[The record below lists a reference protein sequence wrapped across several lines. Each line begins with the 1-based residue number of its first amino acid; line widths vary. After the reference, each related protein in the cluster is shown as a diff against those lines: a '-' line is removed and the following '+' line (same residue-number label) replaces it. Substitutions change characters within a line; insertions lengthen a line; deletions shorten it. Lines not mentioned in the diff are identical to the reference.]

1 MRQRYGDVDEIE
13 PQVADDAPGDAAA
26 PKPSR
31 PVRVAKRAI
40 VVLCLAVTL
49 VHLVLVFLYVAPPN
63 PISQRLN
70 RPIRAWVS
78 PYFEQNWLLFAP
90 NPESNRTQIFARTGW
105 TTAAGDHDTSDWFDI
120 SAVDKADTKH
130 NPFPSHTTQNMLRR
144 AWSAYQS
151 SHPDGDDPNTEW
163 ALLRAKY
170 LRNLA
175 VQRVTPHSPH
185 PFTVVQVKVVTQP
198 IAPPAGNTASQS
210 DANEPYTRVLPWW
223 NVTPD
228 GN

>member
-13 PQVADDAPGDAAA
+13 PQVVDDEAPGEAPPPRAARVV
-26 PKPSR
+26 KPA
-31 PVRVAKRAI
+31 V

-70 RPIRAWVS
+70 RPIQAWVS

-90 NPESNRTQIFARTGW
+90 NPESNKTQIFARTGW
-105 TTAAGDHDTSDWFDI
+105 TTATGDHETSDWFDI

-151 SHPDGDDPNTEW
+151 AHGTDDVSHTEW

-175 VQRVTPHSPH
+175 VRRVTPHSPH
-185 PFTVVQVKVVTQP
+185 PFQVVQVKVVTQP
-198 IAPPAGNTASQS
+198 IPPPAGTGAGQS

-223 NVTPD
+223 TVTAD

>member
-1 MRQRYGDVDEIE
+1 MAQPY
-13 PQVADDAPGDAAA
+13 
-26 PKPSR
+26 
-31 PVRVAKRAI
+31 VRRAF

-49 VHLVLVFLYVAPPN
+49 VHLALVFLYVAPPN
-63 PISQRLN
+63 PVSQRLGGA
-70 RPIRAWVS
+70 IRAWVS

-90 NPESNRTQIFARTGW
+90 NPESNKTQILARTGW
-105 TTAAGDHDTSDWFDI
+105 TTATGSHETSDWFDI

-144 AWSAYQS
+144 AWSAYQAAHGTDDV
-151 SHPDGDDPNTEW
+151 SHSDW

-185 PFTVVQVKVVTQP
+185 PFQVIQVKVIIQP
-198 IAPPAGNTASQS
+198 IAPPGGSGA
-210 DANEPYTRVLPWW
+210 DEPTTRVLPWW
-223 NVTPD
+223 TVRPD

>member
-1 MRQRYGDVDEIE
+1 VAQPYG
-13 PQVADDAPGDAAA
+13 
-26 PKPSR
+26 R
-31 PVRVAKRAI
+31 RAF

-49 VHLVLVFLYVAPPN
+49 VHVALVFLYVAPPN
-63 PISQRLN
+63 PVSQRLGGA
-70 RPIRAWVS
+70 IRAWVS

-90 NPESNRTQIFARTGW
+90 NPESNKTQILARTGW
-105 TTAAGDHDTSDWFDI
+105 TTPTGGHETSDWFDI

-144 AWSAYQS
+144 AWSAYQAAHGTDDV
-151 SHPDGDDPNTEW
+151 SHSDW
-163 ALLRAKY
+163 ALQRAKY

-185 PFTVVQVKVVTQP
+185 PFQVVQVKVVTQP
-198 IAPPAGNTASQS
+198 IAPPGGAGA
-210 DANEPYTRVLPWW
+210 DEPTTRVLPWW
-223 NVTPD
+223 TVRQD

>member
-1 MRQRYGDVDEIE
+1 VRQPFGDVDEVK
-13 PQVADDAPGDAAA
+13 PHVARWA
-26 PKPSR
+26 
-31 PVRVAKRAI
+31 V

-63 PISQRLN
+63 PISQRLH
-70 RPIRAWVS
+70 RPIQAWVS

-90 NPESNRTQIFARTGW
+90 NPESNNTQIFARTGW
-105 TTAAGDHDTSDWFDI
+105 TTAAGDHQTSDWFDI
-120 SAVDKADTKH
+120 SAVDKADTRH

-144 AWSAYQS
+144 AWSAYRS
-151 SHPDGDDPNTEW
+151 AHGDDDVSHTPW

-185 PFTVVQVKVVTQP
+185 TFQVVQVKVVTQP
-198 IAPPAGNTASQS
+198 IAPPAGTGDNQP
-210 DANEPYTRVLPWW
+210 DPDEPSTRVLPWW
-223 NVTPD
+223 TVTPD

>member
-1 MRQRYGDVDEIE
+1 
-13 PQVADDAPGDAAA
+13 VAQPY
-26 PKPSR
+26 
-31 PVRVAKRAI
+31 VRRAF

-49 VHLVLVFLYVAPPN
+49 VHLALVFLYVAPPN
-63 PISQRLN
+63 PVSQRLGGA
-70 RPIRAWVS
+70 IRAWVS

-90 NPESNRTQIFARTGW
+90 NPESNKTQILARTGW
-105 TTAAGDHDTSDWFDI
+105 TTATGSHETSDWFDI

-144 AWSAYQS
+144 AWSAYQAAHGTDDV
-151 SHPDGDDPNTEW
+151 SHSDW

-185 PFTVVQVKVVTQP
+185 PFQVIQVKVIIQP
-198 IAPPAGNTASQS
+198 IAPPGGSGA
-210 DANEPYTRVLPWW
+210 DEPTTRVLPWW
-223 NVTPD
+223 TVRPD

>member
-1 MRQRYGDVDEIE
+1 VRQAHGDLDEIE
-13 PQVADDAPGDAAA
+13 PRLDDFPGEAE
-26 PKPSR
+26 PPR
-31 PVRVAKRAI
+31 PPRALRVAKRA
-40 VVLCLAVTL
+40 VVVVCPAVVL
-49 VHLVLVFLYVAPPN
+49 VHLVLVFLYVAPSN

-70 RPIRAWVS
+70 GPIQAWVS

-90 NPESNRTQIFARTGW
+90 NPESNKTKIFARTGW
-105 TTAAGDHDTSDWFDI
+105 TTPAGDHATSDWFDI
-120 SAVDKADTKH
+120 SAVDKADTRH

-144 AWSAYQS
+144 SWSAYQS
-151 SHPDGDDPNTEW
+151 SHPGGDDSNTPW

-175 VQRVTPHSPH
+175 VQRVAPHSPH
-185 PFTVVQVKVVTQP
+185 PFQVVQVKVVTQP
-198 IAPPAGNTASQS
+198 IPPPGGTTDQS

-223 NVTPD
+223 NVAPD